1 MKKMFVLLVA
11 VATIF
16 AQDLFAQMRPE
27 MSAEERAAHKAK
39 VEQITQIHL
48 ELLKTELALDD
59 EQLAK
64 FAPVYRKYRQ
74 EVMRVTSLNREAK
87 TKRENINDDNALK
100 IVSARLANQILT
112 ATIKQRYLLV
122 FAEVIKPTQVMKL
135 YRVDERVSREALKLL
150 RSREAGK

>member
-1 MKKMFVLLVA
+1 MLVA

-16 AQDLFAQMRPE
+16 AQDVFAQMRPE
-27 MSAEERAAHKAK
+27 MSAEEQAAHKAK

-48 ELLKTELALDD
+48 ELLKTELSLND
-59 EQLAK
+59 EQLAT

-74 EVMRVTSLNREAK
+74 EVMRVTSLNREAN
-87 TKRENINDDNALK
+87 TRRENINDDNALK

-150 RSREAGK
+150 RSREVGK